1 MNSSWLTS
9 TAAVLPQALRR
20 RAAEHP
26 DRTLVV
32 FEDGGRWTYGETL
45 CEAERVAHAL
55 RRIGVAPGDRV
66 VSWLPTGPDALR
78 VWFGV
83 NLLGAALV
91 PLNTAY
97 RGGLLEHSIALS
109 GASVALVHVDLLDR
123 LEAVDHAGLTDV
135 VVVGGR
141 GSVGGLR
148 VHDAA
153 VLDSPPPQEPAA
165 WPDVMPWDPYA
176 VVLTSGTTGPS
187 KGVVCSYA
195 QLSACAEAAFAGD
208 FGADDRYLVTLPL
221 FHAGGT
227 IGVNAAVVLGGSIV
241 LSSGFRT
248 GDFWDFVRATGP
260 THVTLLGVMATYLSK
275 QEPSS
280 ADADHSLRRVFMIPL
295 SDAATFAERF
305 GVEVVAMYNM
315 TEVSI
320 PIVSGPNPVQDG
332 TSGRA
337 RPGMEVRI
345 VDEHDLEVPD
355 GTVGELVVRG
365 AEPWTIAT
373 EYLGRPEATAAAWR
387 NGWFHTGDA
396 FRRVAGEYF
405 FVDRM
410 GDTIRRRGENISSFE
425 VENEIVAHPSVS
437 EVAIVATPSPDGE
450 DEVLAVLAPAPG
462 RSIDVAELIEFI
474 RPRMAHFMIPRY
486 FRVLDELP
494 KTPTSKIQKHTLRA
508 AGITADTI
516 DREGLG
522 IRIRKERI
530 GEQRLSRPL

>member
-9 TAAVLPQALRR
+9 SAAVLPQALRS

-26 DRTLVV
+26 DRTLVL
-32 FEDGGRWTYGETL
+32 FEDGRRWTYGEAL
-45 CEAERVAHAL
+45 REAEGVAHAL
-55 RRIGVAPGDRV
+55 RALGVDPGDRV

-83 NLLGAALV
+83 NLLGAVLV

-97 RGGLLEHSIALS
+97 RGGLLEHSLTLS
-109 GASVALVHVDLLDR
+109 KATVAVVHVDLVDR
-123 LEAVDHAGLTDV
+123 LHAVDRALLRDV
-135 VVVGGR
+135 VVVGGS
-141 GSVGGLR
+141 GALDGVR
-148 VHDAA
+148 VHDAS
-153 VLDSPPPQEPAA
+153 VLDGALAPEPVT
-165 WPDVMPWDPYA
+165 WPEVMPWDPYA

-195 QLSACAEAAFAGD
+195 QLSACAEAAFAGN

-227 IGVNAAVVLGGSIV
+227 IGVNAAVVLGGSVV
-241 LSSGFRT
+241 LTAGFQT
-248 GDFWDFVRATGP
+248 GGFWDVVRTTEP

-275 QEPSS
+275 QVPAPS
-280 ADADHSLRRVFMIPL
+280 DREHSLRRVFMIPL
-295 SDAATFAERF
+295 SDAASFAERF

-320 PIVSGPNPVQDG
+320 PIVSGPNPAHEG
-332 TSGRA
+332 TSGRV
-337 RPGMEVRI
+337 RPGMEARI
-345 VDEHDLEVPD
+345 VDEHDLEVAD

-365 AEPWTIAT
+365 DAPWTIAT

-396 FRRVAGEYF
+396 FRRVDGEYF

-462 RSIDVAELIEFI
+462 RTIDVAELIEFI
-474 RPRMAHFMIPRY
+474 RPRMAHFMVPRY

-494 KTPTSKIQKHTLRA
+494 KTPTSKIQKHTLRTT
-508 AGITADTI
+508 GITPDTI

-530 GEQRLSRPL
+530 G

>member
-1 MNSSWLTS
+1 MNSGWLNS
-9 TAAVLPQALRR
+9 GAAVLPQALRR

-32 FEDGGRWTYGETL
+32 FEDGRQWTYGEAL
-45 CEAERVAHAL
+45 REAEGVAHAL
-55 RRIGVAPGDRV
+55 RSLGVAPRDRV

-83 NLLGAALV
+83 NLLGAVLV

-97 RGGLLEHSIALS
+97 RGGLLEHSLALS
-109 GASVALVHVDLLDR
+109 DASVAVVHADLVDR
-123 LEAVDHAGLTDV
+123 LRSVDPAGLGDV
-135 VVVGGR
+135 VVVGG
-141 GSVGGLR
+141 SATLEGLR
-148 VHDAA
+148 VHDAG
-153 VLDSPPPQEPAA
+153 VLDHAPQPDPVA
-165 WPDVMPWDPYA
+165 WPEVMPWDPYA

-195 QLSACAEAAFAGD
+195 QLSACAEAAFVGN
-208 FGADDRYLVTLPL
+208 FGGEDRYLVTLPL

-227 IGVNAAVVLGGSIV
+227 IGVNAAVVLGGSVV
-241 LSSGFRT
+241 LTPGFQT
-248 GDFWDFVRATGP
+248 GGFWEVVRATGS

-280 ADADHSLRRVFMIPL
+280 ADREHSLRRVFMIPL
-295 SDAATFAERF
+295 SDAPAFADRF

-320 PIVSGPNPVQDG
+320 PIVSEPNPGHDG
-332 TSGRA
+332 TSGRV
-337 RPGMEVRI
+337 RPGMEARI
-345 VDEHDLEVPD
+345 VDEHDIEVAD

-365 AEPWTIAT
+365 DEPWTIAT
-373 EYLGRPEATAAAWR
+373 EYLGRPEATAEAWR

-396 FRRVAGEYF
+396 FRRVDGEYY

-474 RPRMAHFMIPRY
+474 RPRMAHFMVPRY
-486 FRVLDELP
+486 FRILDELP
-494 KTPTSKIQKHTLRA
+494 KTPTSKIQKHSLRA
-508 AGITADTI
+508 AGITPDTI
-516 DREGLG
+516 DREVLG

-530 GEQRLSRPL
+530 G

>member
-1 MNSSWLTS
+1 M
-9 TAAVLPQALRR
+9 LPQALRS

-32 FEDGGRWTYGETL
+32 FEDGRHWTYREALG
-45 CEAERVAHAL
+45 EAEGVAHAL
-55 RRIGVAPGDRV
+55 RTLGVAPGDRV

-83 NLLGAALV
+83 NLLGAVLV

-97 RGGLLEHSIALS
+97 RGGLLEHSLALS
-109 GASVALVHVDLLDR
+109 EASVAVVHVDLADR
-123 LEAVDHAGLTDV
+123 LASVDRARLRDV
-135 VVVGGR
+135 VVVGG
-141 GSVGGLR
+141 VGALDGLR
-148 VHDAA
+148 VHPAALLDAA
-153 VLDSPPPQEPAA
+153 PPAQATA

-195 QLSACAEAAFAGD
+195 QLSACADAAFAGN
-208 FGADDRYLVTLPL
+208 FGAEDRYLVTLPL

-227 IGVNAAVVLGGSIV
+227 IGVNAAVVLGGSV
-241 LSSGFRT
+241 ALTSGFRT
-248 GDFWDFVRATGP
+248 DQFWDVVRVTEP

-275 QEPSS
+275 QEPSP
-280 ADADHSLRRVFMIPL
+280 ADRAHALRRVFMIPL
-295 SDAATFAERF
+295 SDAVAFAERF

-320 PIVSGPNPVQDG
+320 PIVSAPNPVHDG
-332 TSGRA
+332 TSGRV
-337 RPGMEVRI
+337 RPGMEARV

-355 GTVGELVVRG
+355 GTVGELVIRG
-365 AEPWTIAT
+365 DEPWTIAT

-396 FRRVAGEYF
+396 FRRVEGEYF

-425 VENEIVAHPSVS
+425 VESEIVAHPCVA
-437 EVAIVATPSPDGE
+437 EVAVVATPSPDGE

-474 RPRMAHFMIPRY
+474 RPRMAHFMVPRY
-486 FRVLDELP
+486 FRVLDQLP
-494 KTPTSKIQKHTLRA
+494 KTPTSKVQKHSLRA
-508 AGITADTI
+508 AGITPDTV
-516 DREGLG
+516 DRELLG
-522 IRIRKERI
+522 IRIRKDRI
-530 GEQRLSRPL
+530 G

>member
-1 MNSSWLTS
+1 MSSSWLTS
-9 TAAVLPQALRR
+9 GVAVLPQALRT

-32 FEDGGRWTYGETL
+32 FEDGREWTYAEAL
-45 CEAERVAHAL
+45 REAESVALAL
-55 RRIGVAPGDRV
+55 RGLGVAQGDRV
-66 VSWLPTGPDALR
+66 VSWLPTGSDALR

-83 NLLGAALV
+83 NLLGAVLV

-97 RGGLLEHSIALS
+97 RGGLLEHSLALS
-109 GASVALVHVDLLDR
+109 DASVAVVHAELVER
-123 LEAVDHAGLTDV
+123 LAAVDHARLTDV
-135 VVVGGR
+135 VVVGGP
-141 GSVGGLR
+141 GAVEGLR
-148 VHDAA
+148 MHDAA
-153 VLDSPPPQEPAA
+153 VLDGAAAPVPAA
-165 WPDVMPWDPYA
+165 WPEVMPWDPYA

-241 LSSGFRT
+241 LTSGFRT
-248 GDFWDFVRATGP
+248 GDFWELVRATEP

-275 QEPSS
+275 QASS
-280 ADADHSLRRVFMIPL
+280 AVDREHSLRRVFMIPL
-295 SDAATFAERF
+295 SDAATFAQRF

-315 TEVSI
+315 TELSI
-320 PIVSGPNPVQDG
+320 PIISGPNPSADG

-345 VDEHDLEVPD
+345 VDEHDVEVPD

-365 AEPWTIAT
+365 DAPWTIAT

-396 FRRVAGEYF
+396 FRRVGGEYF

-462 RSIDVAELIEFI
+462 RSIDVAELVEFI
-474 RPRMAHFMIPRY
+474 RPRMAHFMVPRY

-494 KTPTSKIQKHTLRA
+494 KTPTSKIQKHSLRA
-508 AGITADTI
+508 AGITPDTI
-516 DREGLG
+516 DRESLG
-522 IRIRKERI
+522 ITIRQDRI
-530 GEQRLSRPL
+530 GERRR